1 MSGIWRIVLVA
12 CLALNAPGAAL
23 SQGQEPPVFK
33 QISHPFLPALTSEY
47 FYFSGDGLIWFSTTR
62 GLTSFD
68 GSEIVYYSTP
78 EQAEYFRLN
87 NINVM
92 TEDDRGNLYLGTESQ
107 VISYS
112 RSSKTF
118 STLPIEYPVG
128 ISDLNIRVRSLYID
142 DKQSLYIGLS
152 SIGMQIYNLGTK
164 RIQSYYPETDRI
176 EECNC
181 DLLQKN
187 TVSSFATHAVNRDE
201 LWVGTFNGIY
211 LFNKNSKKFSRRF
224 EVTNPMVNTYQTD
237 TLYYNILKM
246 DVVDDTTIWFS
257 TSTTGFGRYNVMTG
271 KAKLFLHNAKLH
283 TKEIWKSYRV
293 RSFAQWQPGKYILG
307 ISDPHPGLFDTRTE
321 VNTLFSINSD
331 KEKHD
336 DIQHVTNDPQGNVWI
351 LNSGKLYAI
360 VPGHFA
366 YRSVSISN
374 QSTPDYLANQLGKV
388 YYDTSTRQYYVAVV
402 FSSGIHVFDSLLN
415 FKKIIPA
422 PLFTNKWTYRET
434 CTEWITKDGS
444 NRYWTSGMETY
455 IYSGRTT
462 GFEYAEKLYPGLQWI
477 KTKGECIDITTTKEG
492 NILMRFLD
500 GTLYHIRHKDFK
512 TDTIRIPPRNSDKLI
527 EIGTKQIVYDSLHNV
542 VYLNNNNTLTQY
554 NFVSGKS
561 KVITAQ
567 AILGDNIETSRRV
580 IDYTIDTDGRIW
592 FLIPSYGIRIVDP
605 LQFKCIDSIP
615 LGTHGYLAGNY
626 YYIRNGGEDIM
637 CMVGV
642 EGTLVYNYHE
652 KKSWLLN
659 HSNGTAATFDYFFG
673 RCHDYFFANELDA
686 IFYYRI
692 SDFSKIDFAKSSIL
706 NTLFAND
713 SLVYTRSERNTGD
726 TIRLKHFQNNI
737 SFSFSTQEFFY
748 PERIE
753 YAYQL
758 SGIDRGWH
766 YTHALNRKINYTR
779 LSPGDYVLRLK
790 AQFQGGD
797 WEGGEK
803 EYHIIIMP
811 AFWQT
816 DWFKMLTVAIACAAI
831 FAIARWRIVTI
842 GKKEQQRIIHEKDL
856 LELEARA
863 LRAQMNPHFIFN
875 SLNSIKSLINKN
887 ENEKAAEYLT
897 TFSKLIRTLFLNSD
911 SREVS
916 LHEEIET
923 CKLYAQIERMRF
935 GDKVDFGFDIDQSID
950 LKDIRVPALIIQP
963 FIENAIWHGLVPKER
978 GGRLL
983 VTVRKNNGAI
993 ECIIDD
999 NGIGRELSLKYKAQY
1014 ESSHQSKGIS
1024 LTRTR
1029 LELDKFL
1036 NNREDGIEII
1046 DKLDGYGK
1054 PAGTTVILTFKD
1066 NIV

>member
-1 MSGIWRIVLVA
+1 
-12 CLALNAPGAAL
+12 
-23 SQGQEPPVFK
+23 
-33 QISHPFLPALTSEY
+33 
-47 FYFSGDGLIWFSTTR
+47 
-62 GLTSFD
+62 
-68 GSEIVYYSTP
+68 
-78 EQAEYFRLN
+78 
-87 NINVM
+87 
-92 TEDDRGNLYLGTESQ
+92 
-107 VISYS
+107 
-112 RSSKTF
+112 
-118 STLPIEYPVG
+118 
-128 ISDLNIRVRSLYID
+128 
-142 DKQSLYIGLS
+142 
-152 SIGMQIYNLGTK
+152 
-164 RIQSYYPETDRI
+164 
-176 EECNC
+176 
-181 DLLQKN
+181 
-187 TVSSFATHAVNRDE
+187 
-201 LWVGTFNGIY
+201 
-211 LFNKNSKKFSRRF
+211 
-224 EVTNPMVNTYQTD
+224 
-237 TLYYNILKM
+237 
-246 DVVDDTTIWFS
+246 
-257 TSTTGFGRYNVMTG
+257 
-271 KAKLFLHNAKLH
+271 
-283 TKEIWKSYRV
+283 
-293 RSFAQWQPGKYILG
+293 
-307 ISDPHPGLFDTRTE
+307 
-321 VNTLFSINSD
+321 
-331 KEKHD
+331 
-336 DIQHVTNDPQGNVWI
+336 
-351 LNSGKLYAI
+351 
-360 VPGHFA
+360 
-366 YRSVSISN
+366 
-374 QSTPDYLANQLGKV
+374 
-388 YYDTSTRQYYVAVV
+388 
-402 FSSGIHVFDSLLN
+402 IH
-415 FKKIIPA
+415 
-422 PLFTNKWTYRET
+422 
-434 CTEWITKDGS
+434 
-444 NRYWTSGMETY
+444 
-455 IYSGRTT
+455 
-462 GFEYAEKLYPGLQWI
+462 
-477 KTKGECIDITTTKEG
+477 
-492 NILMRFLD
+492 
-500 GTLYHIRHKDFK
+500 
-512 TDTIRIPPRNSDKLI
+512 IPPRSNDKLI
-527 EIGTKQIVYDSLHNV
+527 EIGTKQIVYDSLHNF
-542 VYLNNNNTLTQY
+542 VYLNNNNTLIQFD
-554 NFVSGKS
+554 FVSGKS
-561 KVITAQ
+561 RLVTAA
-567 AILGDNIETSRRV
+567 AILGDKIETSRRV
-580 IDYTIDTDGRIW
+580 IDYTIDTDGRLW

-605 LQFKCIDSIP
+605 MQFKCVDSIP
-615 LGTHGYLAGNY
+615 LGTNGYLPGNY
-626 YYIRNGGEDIM
+626 YYIRNGGRGFM

-673 RCHDYFFANELDA
+673 RCRDYFFANEVNA

-692 SDFSKIDFAKSSIL
+692 SDFSKIDFTKSSIL

-758 SGIDRGWH
+758 SGIDRDWH

-779 LSPGDYVLRLK
+779 LSPGEYVLRLK

-803 EYHIIIMP
+803 KYHIIITP

-816 DWFKMLTVAIACAAI
+816 DWFKLLTVAIACTAI
-831 FAIARWRIVTI
+831 FAFARWRIVAI
-842 GKKEQQRIIHEKDL
+842 GKKEQQRIVHEKDL

-911 SREVS
+911 NREVS

-935 GDKVDFGFDIDQSID
+935 GDKVDFGFDIDQNID

-963 FIENAIWHGLVPKER
+963 FIENAIWHGLVPKEQ

-1014 ESSHQSKGIS
+1014 ESSHQSRGIS

-1046 DKLDGYGK
+1046 DKLDEYGK